1 MRPILLALAALVVAF
16 AVGIIL
22 MLGDRY
28 LIGTVVMLV
37 GLPVA
42 FVVWLTANDRG

>member
-16 AVGIIL
+16 VAGIVL
-22 MLGDRY
+22 MLGERY

-42 FVVWLTANDRG
+42 FGIWLTANDRA